1 MSKHNLFFKKVSQRI
16 LSINNSIERYFT
28 NFKNFKDSFK
38 KGDLIKNNRVFFSFS
53 TVVILTLSYFLLPTI
68 YDDNIIKSKIKN
80 QVLKKYNINLK
91 IDNDIR
97 YGLLPKPHFVV
108 KNLPI
113 IYNKKEIG
121 VTKNFKSYIGL
132 TNFFSSSDIEIK
144 DLIFNKTD
152 FYIKKNDLTFFKE
165 LLITPPNENNIILK
179 NSNFFFENDEDEILF
194 LNKIKNAKF
203 FYDSMNLENKLISR
217 NEIFNVPYKLVIKN
231 DKFNKEVSAEFD
243 SNKIRLNILNDIS
256 YQDKVKKGLL
266 DILFVNKNTEL
277 TYQVDNNS
285 ILFKTKNNK
294 ILNGSLDLKPFY
306 LKADFS
312 YDGISTKNL
321 LTNDSIFIDLIKSEI
336 FNNQNLNANLN
347 LKVKDITN
355 LNELNNLILKIGLNQ
370 GTINLSDSKISW
382 KDDLEITMV
391 DGILDYSEDGI
402 FLVGKLVIKAND
414 ISNFYKSFQIKKI
427 NRIDIESVELDF
439 FYNFNEN
446 KFRFDN
452 VKIDKVAND
461 NLDLFIEN
469 YNSSN
474 KIFTKKV
481 IFQNFVKNFIS
492 AYAG

>member
-1 MSKHNLFFKKVSQRI
+1 
-16 LSINNSIERYFT
+16 
-28 NFKNFKDSFK
+28 
-38 KGDLIKNNRVFFSFS
+38 
-53 TVVILTLSYFLLPTI
+53 
-68 YDDNIIKSKIKN
+68 
-80 QVLKKYNINLK
+80 
-91 IDNDIR
+91 
-97 YGLLPKPHFVV
+97 
-108 KNLPI
+108 
-113 IYNKKEIG
+113 
-121 VTKNFKSYIGL
+121 
-132 TNFFSSSDIEIK
+132 
-144 DLIFNKTD
+144 
-152 FYIKKNDLTFFKE
+152 
-165 LLITPPNENNIILK
+165 
-179 NSNFFFENDEDEILF
+179 
-194 LNKIKNAKF
+194 
-203 FYDSMNLENKLISR
+203 MNLENKLISR

-355 LNELNNLILKIGLNQ
+355 LNELNNLILKISLNQ

>member
-1 MSKHNLFFKKVSQRI
+1 
-16 LSINNSIERYFT
+16 
-28 NFKNFKDSFK
+28 
-38 KGDLIKNNRVFFSFS
+38 
-53 TVVILTLSYFLLPTI
+53 
-68 YDDNIIKSKIKN
+68 
-80 QVLKKYNINLK
+80 
-91 IDNDIR
+91 
-97 YGLLPKPHFVV
+97 
-108 KNLPI
+108 
-113 IYNKKEIG
+113 
-121 VTKNFKSYIGL
+121 
-132 TNFFSSSDIEIK
+132 
-144 DLIFNKTD
+144 
-152 FYIKKNDLTFFKE
+152 
-165 LLITPPNENNIILK
+165 
-179 NSNFFFENDEDEILF
+179 
-194 LNKIKNAKF
+194 
-203 FYDSMNLENKLISR
+203 MNLENKLISR